1 MHRRD
6 LGRCIKI
13 WGIVS
18 FPSFLLL
25 RCFPFAKVVTK
36 AVGGL
41 HRNSSGTYPCQK
53 LCLNSLSS
61 TYIYKE
67 IADIWMTVSIKC
79 QAQGKNWSLCK
90 KKIKSITAI
99 NSGFKILFLVFGFLT
114 LFKWGFSK
122 KQKQKKRKKIQC
134 INKEMFASF
143 WHRFY
148 IIPN

>member
-1 MHRRD
+1 MFWVIKILLKIESDTGWRFWKKEIRYSSQTIRVFTLHRRD

-90 KKIKSITAI
+90 KKH
-99 NSGFKILFLVFGFLT
+99 KIYY
-114 LFKWGFSK
+114 SH
-122 KQKQKKRKKIQC
+122 KQ
-134 INKEMFASF
+134 
-143 WHRFY
+143 WV
-148 IIPN
+148 

>member
-79 QAQGKNWSLCK
+79 QAQGKNWSLSK
-90 KKIKSITAI
+90 KKHNIHI
-99 NSGFKILFLVFGFLT
+99 GFKILFLVFGFL
-114 LFKWGFSK
+114 K
-122 KQKQKKRKKIQC
+122 KKIRKKIQC